1 MQNISFKKIQQ
12 RVVQTISILN
22 WKEMP
27 KLSAD
32 KLTSGMKL
40 TKPVLNKAGMIL
52 LTEGTELTDSWIRRI
67 RDMDLNSIH
76 VDGPDLDKITK
87 QELLAQLD
95 RRFEYVENKPHM
107 AFLKRVLKE
116 HIESLYE

>member
-1 MQNISFKKIQQ
+1 
-12 RVVQTISILN
+12 
-22 WKEMP
+22 MP

>member
-1 MQNISFKKIQQ
+1 
-12 RVVQTISILN
+12 
-22 WKEMP
+22 
-27 KLSAD
+27 
-32 KLTSGMKL
+32 
-40 TKPVLNKAGMIL
+40 
-52 LTEGTELTDSWIRRI
+52 
-67 RDMDLNSIH
+67 MDLNSIH

-95 RRFEYVENKPHM
+95 RRFEYVENKHHM